1 MMERVYSLGRKDVGK
16 SKMAVN
22 LEVKTF
28 HSLVFPF
35 PIVTRL
41 LKSLRIKQR

>member
-1 MMERVYSLGRKDVGK
+1 
-16 SKMAVN
+16 MAVN

-28 HSLVFPF
+28 HSLVVLF

-41 LKSLRIKQR
+41 LKSPRIKQE